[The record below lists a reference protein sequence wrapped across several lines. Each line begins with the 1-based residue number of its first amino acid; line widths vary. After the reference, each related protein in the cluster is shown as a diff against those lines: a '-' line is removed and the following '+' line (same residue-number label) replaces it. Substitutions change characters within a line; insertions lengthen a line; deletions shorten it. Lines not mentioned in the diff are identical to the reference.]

1 MELFW
6 GCCYIYHLCGLGNG
20 HREEPK
26 ITWLFYN
33 TDMLLMLAV
42 AATSASLFYYL
53 LLPYGGCTS
62 HLLYLEQQLPER
74 RCEAHTTSLC
84 AG

>member
-6 GCCYIYHLCGLGNG
+6 GCRYGYHLFVLGNG

-33 TDMLLMLAV
+33 TDMLLMLVV
-42 AATSASLFYYL
+42 AAASVSLFYYL
-53 LLPYGGCTS
+53 LLPHCGCTS
-62 HLLYLEQQLPER
+62 HLLYLEQQCPER
-74 RCEAHTTSLC
+74 RCEAHTTLLC